1 MLVGLDGLSRYHDD
15 LAMKLAME
23 PRNILMHGLRTAV
36 GREVAGTDINAA
48 ASGWVAKGYLAQ
60 ADADEIAALVT
71 ARDQQAEPVG
81 E

>member
-1 MLVGLDGLSRYHDD
+1 MLVGLDGLSRYHED

-36 GREVAGTDINAA
+36 GREVSGTDINAA
-48 ASGWVAKGYLAQ
+48 ANTWIAAGWLTQ
-60 ADADEIAALVT
+60 ADADEIAALVA
-71 ARDQQAEPVG
+71 ARDQQGG